1 VPNIVF
7 APRKRPLRFDRGEP
21 NSRSP

>member
-7 APRKRPLRFDRGEP
+7 APRKRPLRFDREGP